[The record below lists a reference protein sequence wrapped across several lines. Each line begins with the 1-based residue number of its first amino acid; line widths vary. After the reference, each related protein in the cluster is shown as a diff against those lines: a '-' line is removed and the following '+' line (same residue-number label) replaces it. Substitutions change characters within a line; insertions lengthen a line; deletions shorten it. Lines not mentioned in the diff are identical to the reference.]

1 MSEKK
6 LTFRQQLIERL
17 IERMKK
23 DPYFDDFVYLKSQY
37 TFRRKFSWGWQKI
50 YIDSCNGF
58 SAWEISA
65 TYLVRFNILH
75 EWFEPFDY
83 RDKPIQRTFHSKI
96 TEGSDFGH
104 ENYFLFWWDYSNYK
118 KESKILIDNIITDSK
133 KTFERYKSIEDIY
146 IEEVLPV
153 FNGQKDNPLTF
164 YANRFFEWLA
174 ATKLVAPEKY
184 QELKEILLVPMQYL
198 IERDNP
204 SMSNYA
210 PHLDDIFK
218 ALDNLKPE

>member
-1 MSEKK
+1 M
-6 LTFRQQLIERL
+6 
-17 IERMKK
+17 
-23 DPYFDDFVYLKSQY
+23 
-37 TFRRKFSWGWQKI
+37 
-50 YIDSCNGF
+50 
-58 SAWEISA
+58 
-65 TYLVRFNILH
+65 
-75 EWFEPFDY
+75 
-83 RDKPIQRTFHSKI
+83 
-96 TEGSDFGH
+96 
-104 ENYFLFWWDYSNYK
+104 
-118 KESKILIDNIITDSK
+118 IDNIITDSK

-184 QELKEILLVPMQYL
+184 QELKDILMVPINDL
-198 IERDNP
+198 IKRDIP
-204 SMSNYA
+204 QMTMFA